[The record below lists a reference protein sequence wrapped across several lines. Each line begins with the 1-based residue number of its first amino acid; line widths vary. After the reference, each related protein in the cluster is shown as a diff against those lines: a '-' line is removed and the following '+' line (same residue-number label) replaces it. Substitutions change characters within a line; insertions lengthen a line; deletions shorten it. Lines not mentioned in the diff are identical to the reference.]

1 MPRSRDRRPR
11 LSTKPPYFF
20 VKISLMRKD
29 EGFYPDLAALHSIE
43 VNNGRYQREA
53 FLNARKGSLG
63 IKERLSLNLRKALLN
78 SRIGFSYKEMDLF
91 YLITNL

>member
-1 MPRSRDRRPR
+1 
-11 LSTKPPYFF
+11 
-20 VKISLMRKD
+20 MRKD

-63 IKERLSLNLRKALLN
+63 IKERLS
-78 SRIGFSYKEMDLF
+78 
-91 YLITNL
+91 

>member
-1 MPRSRDRRPR
+1 
-11 LSTKPPYFF
+11 
-20 VKISLMRKD
+20 MRKD

-63 IKERLSLNLRKALLN
+63 IKERLSLNIRKALLN
-78 SRIGFSYKEMDLF
+78 SRIGFCYKEMDSF